1 MKYYKT
7 SNDKLTL
14 RQSTQPVCTT
24 CKLYTS
30 KAAIA
35 WLQWDWT
42 VSELTSD
49 KISGCIKL
57 AADRDHSYQ

>member
-1 MKYYKT
+1 MQTYFVMPYIMIKYLSTLISWRYMKYYKT

-35 WLQWDWT
+35 
-42 VSELTSD
+42 
-49 KISGCIKL
+49 
-57 AADRDHSYQ
+57 